1 MPRTKRTFFGEKKG
15 EETESESEVPVVNEA
30 SKIKRLAA
38 KGKFDEIEKE
48 YGRKKLKC
56 AEEYIIF
63 KVNRIEVKIASGT
76 SR

>member
-38 KGKFDEIEKE
+38 KGKFDEIEN
-48 YGRKKLKC
+48 RKL
-56 AEEYIIF
+56 
-63 KVNRIEVKIASGT
+63 
-76 SR
+76 